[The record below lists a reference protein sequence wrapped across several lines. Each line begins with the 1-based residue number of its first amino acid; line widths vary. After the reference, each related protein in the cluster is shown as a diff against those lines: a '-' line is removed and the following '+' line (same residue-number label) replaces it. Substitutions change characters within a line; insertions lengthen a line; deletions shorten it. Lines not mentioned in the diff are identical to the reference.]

1 MNKHITNNGIH
12 IVRVKVRA
20 RIGAII
26 KIDIDD
32 VNSYNGSLM
41 TSLMALTMG

>member
-1 MNKHITNNGIH
+1 MNRYITSNGIH

-20 RIGAII
+20 RIGAVI

-41 TSLMALTMG
+41 TSLMASTMD